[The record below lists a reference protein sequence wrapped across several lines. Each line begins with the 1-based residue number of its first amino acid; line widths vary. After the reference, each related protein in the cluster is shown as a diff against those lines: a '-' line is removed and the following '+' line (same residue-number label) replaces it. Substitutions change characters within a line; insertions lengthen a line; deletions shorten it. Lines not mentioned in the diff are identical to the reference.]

1 LFLKLDNLSRK
12 RGLLIAL
19 VALVALAVAGTTVA
33 YASMTKS
40 VTLSV
45 DGESQQVTA
54 LGGTVGDLLD
64 AEGIEIRDHDQVAPG
79 LDDEIA
85 EGTKISVRY
94 ARQLAL
100 NVDGKEQTYWVTATT
115 VDGALQQI
123 GRAFTGAALSVSRG
137 AGIDRGG
144 LALEVATPK
153 RVTVKVGAAKA
164 KTKNVAALDVR
175 DLLDNLE
182 VQVDK
187 DDKVKPALGTT
198 LDDGDTIVVTR
209 IKTVTKRVK
218 REVVEHGTVEQSD
231 DSMDEGTTDVVR
243 EGEDGVRDVT
253 YEITFRNGH
262 LVVRKVLHQRVLDKP
277 VAEIVAVGTREVAT
291 TNFAGGNTVW
301 DALAQCESGGN
312 WATNTG
318 NGYYGGLQFSLG
330 TWQAYGG
337 TGLPSNASR
346 ETQIAIATKLRDAS
360 GGYGAW
366 PACAASLGLP
376 R

>member
-1 LFLKLDNLSRK
+1 
-12 RGLLIAL
+12 
-19 VALVALAVAGTTVA
+19 
-33 YASMTKS
+33 
-40 VTLSV
+40 
-45 DGESQQVTA
+45 
-54 LGGTVGDLLD
+54 
-64 AEGIEIRDHDQVAPG
+64 
-79 LDDEIA
+79 
-85 EGTKISVRY
+85 
-94 ARQLAL
+94 
-100 NVDGKEQTYWVTATT
+100 
-115 VDGALQQI
+115 
-123 GRAFTGAALSVSRG
+123 
-137 AGIDRGG
+137 
-144 LALEVATPK
+144 ATPK
-153 RVTVKVGAAKA
+153 RVSVKVGAAKA

-182 VQVDK
+182 LQVDK

-277 VAEIVAVGTREVAT
+277 VDEIVAVGTREVASTSFARRHHDSRAGGRRESAT
-291 TNFAGGNTVW
+291 TNFACVNTFW
-301 DALAQCESGGN
+301 DPLAQCESGGN

-330 TWQAYGG
+330 TRQANRGPG
-337 TGLPSNASR
+337 VPSNSR
-346 ETQIAIATKLRDAS
+346 HENEN
-360 GGYGAW
+360 
-366 PACAASLGLP
+366 
-376 R
+376 